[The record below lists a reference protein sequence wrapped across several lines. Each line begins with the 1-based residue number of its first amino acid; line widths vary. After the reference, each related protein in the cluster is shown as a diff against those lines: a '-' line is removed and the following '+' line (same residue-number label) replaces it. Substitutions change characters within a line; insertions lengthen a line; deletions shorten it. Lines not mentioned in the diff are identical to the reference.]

1 METNITTNVSADS
14 NENHR
19 TILSPLWYLS
29 INPFALMHTS
39 VRLASLQPRLGIWSF
54 RPSA

>member
-29 INPFALMHTS
+29 IKPLALIHTS